1 MPWVKLLRPPS
12 MASQMVGSTCAYLSL
27 FGLGVGPNHPLGG
40 PGGESFGRD
49 IIGVFACTLIP

>member
-1 MPWVKLLRPPS
+1 

-27 FGLGVGPNHPLGG
+27 FGLGVGPNRPVGG